1 MKSIITIIFLLNCFS
16 VLGFEYQ
23 VKRFNGKILVNDKP
37 YSEKTIL
44 KEGDKIT
51 AIGKKSFIQIG
62 YEDKSSYL
70 IKNGE
75 MVLEKVEENE
85 SIISLLK
92 GKFFHYKKPG
102 LKRKFLL
109 KTKNATMGVRGTKYM
124 VEATEFYDYLC
135 VCEGEVEAKK
145 NDNNRKFHV
154 GFNEDLFLYHDG
166 QKPKYGKSA
175 SQMFDMTSKEFKAMG
190 YPVMRSRN

>member
-1 MKSIITIIFLLNCFS
+1 MRLSVIIFILLSNYYA
-16 VLGFEYQ
+16 LGMEYQ
-23 VKRFNGKILVNDKP
+23 VKRHKGKILINDKP
-37 YSEKTIL
+37 YSDQVIL
-44 KEGDKIT
+44 NDGDKVT
-51 AIGKKSFIQIG
+51 AIGKKSYIQIS

-75 MVLEKVEENE
+75 MILEKIESEE
-85 SIISLLK
+85 SIVSLLK

-102 LKRKFLL
+102 SKRKFLL

-135 VCEGEVEAKK
+135 VCEGEVEAKRNLGSK
-145 NDNNRKFHV
+145 RYHV

-166 QKPKYGKSA
+166 QKPKYGKSS
-175 SQMFDMTSKEFKAMG
+175 SQMFEMTSSEFKAMG
-190 YPVMRSRN
+190 YPVKRSRN